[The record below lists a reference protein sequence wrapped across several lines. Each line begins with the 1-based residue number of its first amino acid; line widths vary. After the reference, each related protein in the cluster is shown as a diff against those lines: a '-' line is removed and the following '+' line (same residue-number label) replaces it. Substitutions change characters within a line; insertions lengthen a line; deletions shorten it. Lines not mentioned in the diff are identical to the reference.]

1 MTTAQYKGVVANA
14 LCEALRPVRERA
26 VSLQAQ
32 PAFLQAVLQH
42 GAVRARQRADEVYQ
56 DVTNKLGL
64 AVPRLH
70 SQTRAA
76 TQ

>member
-42 GAVRARQRADEVYQ
+42 GAVRARQRADEVIY
-56 DVTNKLGL
+56 
-64 AVPRLH
+64 
-70 SQTRAA
+70 S
-76 TQ
+76 